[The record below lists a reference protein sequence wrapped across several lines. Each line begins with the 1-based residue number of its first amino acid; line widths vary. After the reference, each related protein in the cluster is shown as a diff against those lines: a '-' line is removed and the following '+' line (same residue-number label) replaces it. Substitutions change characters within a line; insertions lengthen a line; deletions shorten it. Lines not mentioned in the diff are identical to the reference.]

1 MSAKKFKLKEKKWLV
16 TAAPSDETAGKI
28 KLIATELGINP
39 IIASLLYGRGYTT
52 PVAAKKF
59 LYMETE
65 VLTDPNNM
73 ADMARAVEIVGG
85 KAITEASGNMGDKTA
100 EELLAVAKT
109 GVDIISVGSLTH
121 SVHAMDISLKL
132 VMD

>member
-1 MSAKKFKLKEKKWLV
+1 MLDNMSV
-16 TAAPSDETAGKI
+16 P
-28 KLIATELGINP
+28 
-39 IIASLLYGRGYTT
+39 
-52 PVAAKKF
+52 
-59 LYMETE
+59 
-65 VLTDPNNM
+65 
-73 ADMARAVEIVGG
+73 DMARAVEIVGG